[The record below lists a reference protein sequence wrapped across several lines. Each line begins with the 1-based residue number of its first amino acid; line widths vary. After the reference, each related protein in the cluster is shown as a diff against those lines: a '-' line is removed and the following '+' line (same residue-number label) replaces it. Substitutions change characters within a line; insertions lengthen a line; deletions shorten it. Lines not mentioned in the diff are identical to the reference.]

1 MAKYY
6 VNCGS
11 LQIIMSRNIS
21 PMEAATVAIWEANEH
36 DTLDEYMYV
45 DERGYKNY
53 SNAMSDT
60 SVFPTDIVMK
70 KAGWSIEP

>member
-1 MAKYY
+1 MSKYY
-6 VNCGS
+6 VNCGT

-21 PMEAATVAIWEANEH
+21 PIEAACIAIWETNSN

>member
-11 LQIIMSRNIS
+11 LRIIISRNIS

-53 SNAMSDT
+53 SVSADT
-60 SVFPTDIVMK
+60 HVFPTDIVMK